1 MANFGTDVNGRS
13 LSHPQVK
20 EIEMRTGKVT
30 VLGVN
35 GHIGQ
40 AVAKAFV
47 AQGWEVT
54 GMARSDKHRTP
65 GVRFARGDSDSVEDM
80 RQAIGDAEVVVNAL
94 NLPYDKWFN
103 GAMEGQ
109 MSRVA
114 QAMGTSGKTMLF
126 PGNVYNYAAD
136 CDVLT
141 PDLPQHPPTPRGAVR
156 VQVEAMFEE
165 AARRGDFQVLILR
178 AGDFYGPDTEADWFD
193 QIMMREIGAR
203 KVSLPGT
210 PGVGHSWAF
219 LPDLA
224 RAFEALAAVRGTL
237 GGFERFHFAG
247 HHVTPEQMGA
257 AIARTAPVPLRT
269 GMFPFWMLRAYGL
282 IDPVVREV
290 ARMRYIWQHKLRL
303 TDARLDE
310 ILGSNFGTPFDMAVA
325 TTVAPFFAKV
335 GLEAQFSPNGTS
347 RFA

>member
-1 MANFGTDVNGRS
+1 MS
-13 LSHPQVK
+13 K
-20 EIEMRTGKVT
+20 GKVT

-40 AVAKAFV
+40 AVARAFV
-47 AQGWEVT
+47 AQGWDVA
-54 GMARSDKHRTP
+54 GMARADRHRTP
-65 GVRFARGDSDSVEDM
+65 GVRFVAGDSDSVEDM
-80 RQAIGDAEVVVNAL
+80 RRAIGDAEIVVNAL

-103 GAMEGQ
+103 GAMEAQ

-114 QAMGTSGKTMLF
+114 EAMGRTGKTMLF
-126 PGNVYNYAAD
+126 PGNIYNYAAD

-156 VQVEAMFEE
+156 VRVEAMFEA

-178 AGDFYGPDTEADWFD
+178 AGDFYGPGSEGDWFD
-193 QIMMREIGAR
+193 QIMMREIKAR
-203 KVSLPGT
+203 KVSLQGT
-210 PGVGHSWAF
+210 PGIGHSWAY

-247 HHVTPEQMGA
+247 HHATPEQMGT
-257 AIARTAPVPLRT
+257 AITKASPVPLKS
-269 GMFPFWMLRAYGL
+269 GMFPFWMLQAYGL
-282 IDPVVREV
+282 IDPVIREV
-290 ARMRYIWQHKLRL
+290 VKMRYIWRNPLRL

-310 ILGSNFGTPFDMAVA
+310 ILGENFNTPFDVAVA
-325 TTVAPFFAKV
+325 ATVAPFFEKA
-335 GLEAQFSPNGTS
+335 GLEPQFSPNGV
-347 RFA
+347 RGLA